1 MKKYKNRKDAVKTV
15 VAILCAALML
25 TACGNAE
32 ADAME
37 EIAASVTETTTES
50 AEVLPTEKPAA
61 ESTEAPAK
69 TVDEGSATEP
79 VEPVAVTAEPDT
91 KPSAEPVA
99 ASAGAAAEAGY
110 TCTEMTQTMYAKS
123 AVNVRDLP
131 STDGKKIGSLK
142 ASEEITVTGKCDQTG
157 WYRFDWNNTT
167 GYVSD
172 RYIVSE
178 KPAVNTVA
186 ANTTTA
192 GNSNTA
198 GNQYASNTG
207 TDEFGISD
215 AVIENF
221 MKTHGDGS
229 TGNTDNKVVG
239 NTITGKLSAENDY
252 FDRAA
257 AEQVFASLNA
267 ERTAAGIPALIWSE
281 DLYNI
286 AVQRCYEN
294 DVHAGARAG
303 TGENQTVGSGCDA
316 ATIHQKWHDSEGHH
330 NNYMNSTWTYGAV
343 AVRVLSNTLGGI
355 QLEPYHIAYEVF
367 SAGDNTAANS
377 SVTINTPAQDN
388 SVAAAP
394 KTADGNTGA
403 SSSNVGWSMTPP
415 TQEDGLKKW
424 QEQNPDVEVSFGN

>member
-1 MKKYKNRKDAVKTV
+1 MKHRTHRLAAKAVA
-15 VAILCAALML
+15 AILCAALML
-25 TACGNAE
+25 TACGSKETTSNE
-32 ADAME
+32 T
-37 EIAASVTETTTES
+37 ASTETTS
-50 AEVLPTEKPAA
+50 V
-61 ESTEAPAK
+61 ESTEMTTTEAAVAEPTVEPTETPTESEAVPTETTPAESPAPAVEP
-69 TVDEGSATEP
+69 TTAP
-79 VEPVAVTAEPDT
+79 VEPTAVST
-91 KPSAEPVA
+91 
-99 ASAGAAAEAGY
+99 GY
-110 TCTEMTQTMYAKS
+110 TYSELNQTMYAKS

-142 ASEEITVTGKCDQTG
+142 ASQEIVVTGKCDQTG
-157 WYRFDWNNTT
+157 WYRFELNNTT

-172 RYIVSE
+172 KYIVSE

-186 ANTTTA
+186 ANNTTA

-221 MKTHGDGS
+221 MKTHGDGG
-229 TGNTDNKVVG
+229 TGNTGNTVVG
-239 NTITGKLSAENDY
+239 NTITGNLSAENDY

-294 DVHAGARAG
+294 DVHAGVRAG

-343 AVRVLSNTLGGI
+343 AVRVLSNTLGGM

-367 SAGDNTAANS
+367 SAGDSTNANS
-377 SVTINTPAQDN
+377 SVTINTPVQDD

-394 KTADGNTGA
+394 KTADEN
-403 SSSNVGWSMTPP
+403 
-415 TQEDGLKKW
+415 
-424 QEQNPDVEVSFGN
+424 

>member
-1 MKKYKNRKDAVKTV
+1 MKHRTHKLAAKAVA
-15 VAILCAALML
+15 AILCAALML
-25 TACGNAE
+25 TACGSKETAN
-32 ADAME
+32 
-37 EIAASVTETTTES
+37 TETTSVTTAETTSVEFTETTV
-50 AEVLPTEKPAA
+50 AEPTVEP
-61 ESTEAPAK
+61 TEAPMESEA
-69 TVDEGSATEP
+69 APTETPAESPAPAVEPTTAP
-79 VEPVAVTAEPDT
+79 VETTAVST
-91 KPSAEPVA
+91 
-99 ASAGAAAEAGY
+99 GY
-110 TCTEMTQTMYAKS
+110 TYSELNQTMYAKS
-123 AVNVRDLP
+123 TVNVRDLP

-142 ASEEITVTGKCDQTG
+142 ASQEITVTGKCDQTG

-172 RYIVSE
+172 KYIVSE

-186 ANTTTA
+186 AN

-221 MKTHGDGS
+221 MKTHGDGA
-229 TGNTDNKVVG
+229 TGNTVVG
-239 NTITGKLSAENDY
+239 NTITGNLSAENDY

-267 ERTAAGIPALIWSE
+267 ERTAAGIPALTWSE

-294 DVHAGARAG
+294 DVHAGMRAG
-303 TGENQTVGSGCDA
+303 TSENQTVGSGCDA
-316 ATIHQKWHDSEGHH
+316 ATIHQKWHDSEGHR

-343 AVRVLSNTLGGI
+343 AVRVLSNTLGGM
-355 QLEPYHIAYEVF
+355 QLEPYHVAYEVF
-367 SAGDNTAANS
+367 SAGDNTATNS
-377 SVTINTPAQDN
+377 SVTINTPVQDD

-394 KTADGNTGA
+394 KTADENTDT

>member
-1 MKKYKNRKDAVKTV
+1 MKKYKNRKDAVKMV
-15 VAILCAALML
+15 VAVLCAACML

-61 ESTEAPAK
+61 EPTEAPAK

-131 STDGKKIGSLK
+131 GTDGNKIGSLK
-142 ASEEITVTGKCDQTG
+142 ASEEIAVTGKCDQTG
-157 WYRFDWNNTT
+157 WYRFELNGTT

-172 RYIVSE
+172 KYIVSE
-178 KPAVNTVA
+178 KPAANTVA
-186 ANTTTA
+186 AA
-192 GNSNTA
+192 GNNNTA
-198 GNQYASNTG
+198 GNTTQQNTAAPAATPTPAQTTTTG
-207 TDEFGISD
+207 T
-215 AVIENF
+215 
-221 MKTHGDGS
+221 
-229 TGNTDNKVVG
+229 TDTSG
-239 NTITGKLSAENDY
+239 EY
-252 FDRAA
+252 FDRAM
-257 AEQVFASLNA
+257 AEQVFALVNE
-267 ERTAAGIPALIWSE
+267 ERVANGIPALIWSE
-281 DLYNI
+281 DMYNI

-294 DVHAGARAG
+294 DVHEGVRAG
-303 TGENQTVGSGCDA
+303 TTENYSEGQQTAEEIYQS
-316 ATIHQKWHDSEGHH
+316 WHDSPGHH
-330 NNYMNSTWTYGAV
+330 DTYMRPNYVYSAV
-343 AVRVLSNTLGGI
+343 AVRIVPLMGGALGNIHIHYQVFDLNNT
-355 QLEPYHIAYEVF
+355 V
-367 SAGDNTAANS
+367 ANS
-377 SVTINTPAQDN
+377 SVTINTPVQDD

-394 KTADGNTGA
+394 KTADENTNA

>member
-15 VAILCAALML
+15 VAVLCAACML

-61 ESTEAPAK
+61 EPTEAPAK

-142 ASEEITVTGKCDQTG
+142 ASQEITVTGKCDQTG

-172 RYIVSE
+172 KYIVSE
-178 KPAVNTVA
+178 KPVSNVA
-186 ANTTTA
+186 AT
-192 GNSNTA
+192 GNSNAA
-198 GNQYASNTG
+198 GNNAAATQRNTAAPAATPAPAQTTTTG
-207 TDEFGISD
+207 T
-215 AVIENF
+215 
-221 MKTHGDGS
+221 
-229 TGNTDNKVVG
+229 TDTSG
-239 NTITGKLSAENDY
+239 EY
-252 FDRAA
+252 FDRAM
-257 AEQVFASLNA
+257 AEQVFALVNE
-267 ERTAAGIPALIWSE
+267 ERVANGIPALIWSE
-281 DLYNI
+281 DVYNI

-294 DVHAGARAG
+294 DLHAGVRAG
-303 TGENQTVGSGCDA
+303 TSENYSEGQQTAEEIYQG
-316 ATIHQKWHDSEGHH
+316 WHDSPGHH
-330 NNYMNSTWTYGAV
+330 DNYMNPNYTYSAV
-343 AVRVLSNTLGGI
+343 AVRVVPLMGGALGNI
-355 QLEPYHIAYEVF
+355 HVHYQVF
-367 SAGDNTAANS
+367 TWDSTAANS
-377 SVTINTPAQDN
+377 SVTINTLVQDD

-403 SSSNVGWSMTPP
+403 SSSNVGWSLTPP